1 MRNNN
6 LQIQQLNQKLLS
18 YKTLKKSDTPVAGWL
33 RVIRTTL
40 GMSME
45 QLGKKLSISKQ
56 AILDAEK
63 REQEG
68 SISIKTLREIGEAL
82 DMDLVYGFVPKDDSL
97 DQLIDRK
104 ARELAAQIVN
114 RTSKSMKLED
124 QENSAMRIRKAIE
137 ERAELIKK
145 EKPKLLWD

>member
-6 LQIQQLNQKLLS
+6 LQMQQLNQKLLS